1 MKYANL
7 VIDNKSDQT
16 DQLYTYG
23 VKDDAKI
30 GSKVYVPFAK
40 SRNLREA
47 YVVETD
53 GHSGDG
59 LGKRL
64 RYIEK
69 VDDDVSLSEEMIR
82 TALWMKKRYICRL
95 IDAVNCF
102 TLWAKKPGADREKTL
117 LQKKRASHRR

>member
-30 GSKVYVPFAK
+30 GSKVYVPFAR

-53 GHSGDG
+53 
-59 LGKRL
+59 
-64 RYIEK
+64 
-69 VDDDVSLSEEMIR
+69 EMCIR
-82 TALWMKKRYICRL
+82 
-95 IDAVNCF
+95 
-102 TLWAKKPGADREKTL
+102 DRACWKNSIS
-117 LQKKRASHRR
+117 RSR

>member
-30 GSKVYVPFAK
+30 GSKVYVPFAR

-53 GHSGDG
+53 EHSAMGWENG
-59 LGKRL
+59 CAISKRWTMMFP
-64 RYIEK
+64 
-69 VDDDVSLSEEMIR
+69 S
-82 TALWMKKRYICRL
+82 A
-95 IDAVNCF
+95 
-102 TLWAKKPGADREKTL
+102 
-117 LQKKRASHRR
+117 RR

>member
-7 VIDNKSDQT
+7 VIDNKSDHT

-23 VKDDAKI
+23 VRDDAAKI
-30 GSKVYVPFAK
+30 GSKVYVPFAQGK
-40 SRNLREA
+40 RLREA
-47 YVVETD
+47 YVIETD
-53 GHSGDG
+53 DYSGDG
-59 LGKRL
+59 LGNRL

-69 VDDDVSLSEEMIR
+69 ADEDVSLSEEMIR

-102 TLWAKKPGADREKTL
+102 TPVGEK
-117 LQKKRASHRR
+117 SRRGQRKNPFAEERTGMV

>member
-53 GHSGDG
+53 EHSGDG

-69 VDDDVSLSEEMIR
+69 VDDDVSLSCGPPWQPRQKELQPLPV
-82 TALWMKKRYICRL
+82 LW
-95 IDAVNCF
+95 D
-102 TLWAKKPGADREKTL
+102 KP
-117 LQKKRASHRR
+117 